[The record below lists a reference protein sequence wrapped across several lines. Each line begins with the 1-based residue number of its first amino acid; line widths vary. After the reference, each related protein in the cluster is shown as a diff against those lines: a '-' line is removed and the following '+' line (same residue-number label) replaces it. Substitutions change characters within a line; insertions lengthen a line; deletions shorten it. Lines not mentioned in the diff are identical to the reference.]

1 MRSVINKARVTFA
14 FDMIAK
20 VNRLSIMSLDEME
33 DVVCRSL
40 SGEFDKEIF
49 EGQNVLVDVSISTT
63 KDKLN
68 ET

>member
-1 MRSVINKARVTFA
+1 
-14 FDMIAK
+14 MIAK

>member
-1 MRSVINKARVTFA
+1 MRSIINKSRVQFA

-20 VNRLSIMSLDEME
+20 ANTVTILSLDEME